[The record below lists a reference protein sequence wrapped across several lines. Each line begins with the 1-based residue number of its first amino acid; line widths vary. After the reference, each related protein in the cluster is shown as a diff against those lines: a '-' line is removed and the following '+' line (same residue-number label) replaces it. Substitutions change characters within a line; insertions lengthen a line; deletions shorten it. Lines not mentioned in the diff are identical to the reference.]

1 MSTSQ
6 VGGSLGEVLPVAMD
20 RLPAGV
26 QKSVS
31 RYSIPLMLFDI
42 FIFFLIYLL
51 LLIGG
56 PTSILW
62 VLLERNGLLQQ
73 CSTQLEQPAVT
84 LFSPFPPYKF
94 LPPLQICTM
103 LPQGRGSTSQVP
115 LTVST
120 VSKLLLCFPNRA
132 LASLIV
138 KAGISQRFSHPRV
151 SAQISAFLV
160 FLSCDQGGFG

>member
-115 LTVST
+115 LTSLHCIQT
-120 VSKLLLCFPNRA
+120 LA
-132 LASLIV
+132 LFSQQSASISYCEGWNFTKV
-138 KAGISQRFSHPRV
+138 FSSAGVCSDQRFPSFP
-151 SAQISAFLV
+151 QL
-160 FLSCDQGGFG
+160 